1 MNYEVIIDSEKCVG
15 CGLCVKD
22 CVASDIYL
30 ENKKAHLKNIGCIKC
45 GHCEAICPNNAVKIN
60 GFEDDVEEYSEQT
73 RLNPD
78 ELLKAIK
85 TRRTIRNFKAD
96 TIPDEIVDKII
107 EAGRLCPTGGNSQS
121 TSYIILGSK
130 QEELEKIAVSMF
142 RNLSKLAKPF
152 VKFIR
157 NMNIDDNFFF
167 KKAPLVIVV
176 TGNDVNASLAAE
188 NMTFM
193 AEAYG
198 LGVLYSGFY
207 TTCVNNNRKL
217 RKLMGMKKKN
227 AVTTMVIGYPN
238 VKYYRTVRRKKANV
252 NKL

>member
-1 MNYEVIIDSEKCVG
+1 MNYKVIIDSEKCVG

-30 ENKKAHLKNIGCIKC
+30 ENKKAHLKNIDCIKC
-45 GHCEAICPNNAVKIN
+45 GHCEAICPKNAVKIN

-85 TRRTIRNFKAD
+85 TRRTIRNFKTD

-188 NMTFM
+188 NMAFM